1 VEARLMLPAVLDER
15 SKALLREFGEI
26 NGAQVRPRPR
36 PVEGAA
42 GEQAGAPARTVRGG
56 LEEQGS

>member
-1 VEARLMLPAVLDER
+1 MLPAVLDER
-15 SKALLREFGEI
+15 SKELLREFGEI

-42 GEQAGAPARTVRGG
+42 DEQAGATAARTVRGG
-56 LEEQGS
+56 VEEQGS